1 MDTAAVKLDR
11 LRAIL
16 SEMGSVLVAYSGGV
30 DSTFLLRVA
39 HDVLGEHAVA
49 LTARSPSVPA
59 TELEAAAGLAARIG
73 ARHLVA
79 DSHELE
85 RPAYQRND
93 PRRCYHCKHE
103 LYTLTGAYAR
113 RLGLRHVANGANV
126 DDLGDYRPGLEAAR
140 EFGIRSPL
148 VEAGLTKAEIR
159 ELSRAL
165 ELPTWDKP
173 ALACLASR
181 IPYGTAVTVERLTLV
196 DGCEAALRGLGFRQ
210 IRVRYHGD
218 TARIEV
224 SPEEIGRFA
233 EPTLR
238 EEVVRR
244 FREAGF
250 TYVTLDLAGYR
261 QGSLNE
267 ALPSSP
273 RPADGPPASPE
284 APRSA

>member
-1 MDTAAVKLDR
+1 MSMAAGKLDR

-30 DSTFLLRVA
+30 DSAFLLRVA
-39 HDVLGEHAVA
+39 QDVLGEHTVA

-59 TELEAAAGLAARIG
+59 TELEAAASLAVQIG
-73 ARHLVA
+73 ARHLVV

-85 RPAYQRND
+85 RPAYLRND

-113 RLGLRHVANGANV
+113 RLGLKHVANGANV
-126 DDLGDYRPGLEAAR
+126 DDLRDYRPGLEAAR
-140 EFGIRSPL
+140 EFGVRSPL
-148 VEAGLTKAEIR
+148 VEAGLAKAEIR

-165 ELPTWDKP
+165 GLPTWDKP

-196 DGCEAALRGLGFRQ
+196 DRCEGVLRGLGFRQ
-210 IRVRYHGD
+210 LRVRYHGD

-224 SPEEIGRFA
+224 SPEELGRFA
-233 EPTLR
+233 ERALR

-250 TYVTLDLAGYR
+250 IYVTLDLAGYR

-267 ALPSSP
+267 ALSSAP
-273 RPADGPPASPE
+273 RPAE
-284 APRSA
+284 APPSGRDAPQPA